1 MRRALP
7 QVAAWVGGLA
17 ASTAFFAVLHWQ
29 ASLDQGLSWKS
40 PVGHVW
46 IVSSVSF
53 LALVVGVVATV
64 TAWQRTNARTLWVAL
79 GFLSMAGFFFMHGLV
94 TPGFLVGRDYSY
106 LAGFSSRL
114 AVSSAAFCL
123 AASAVDW
130 PEPVSRRLVAW
141 RHAVILVAGAVL
153 VGYAAVGLRAPEIL
167 PKFLVTAPVFGVGT
181 LIGVTLFAGFAV
193 VRYVVGYVR
202 SGLPMF
208 GAMAI
213 GAAML
218 VQATYSMHF
227 GKTWTGMFWLYHLQL
242 LFGYSAIG
250 WGLFWEFSRGRAH
263 QAIDDL
269 SVTDV
274 VEQLRRGHTESVVSL
289 AAALEARDGYTL
301 GHGERVAAL
310 AILIGQEMRLSPA
323 RLRALAAGALLH
335 DVGKIGIPD
344 AVLHKPGLLTLEET
358 AVIREHPARGDKMVS
373 TSFSGRVECAVIRH
387 HHERWDGTG
396 YPDGLVGEA
405 IPLEA
410 RIAAV
415 ADVYDALRSNRAYRP
430 ALTAEDALAL
440 IERDSGTHFDPRCA
454 AAFVRVVVV
463 WEQRYADDS
472 LVYHERRVA

>member
-7 QVAAWVGGLA
+7 QVAAWVGGLV
-17 ASTAFFAVLHWQ
+17 ASTTLFAVLRWQ
-29 ASLDQGLSWKS
+29 ASLDQNLAWKS

-46 IVSSVSF
+46 IVSSVAL
-53 LALVVGVVATV
+53 LALVVGIVAAV
-64 TAWQRTNARTLWVAL
+64 TAWQRANARTLWVAL
-79 GFLSMAGFFFMHGLV
+79 GFLAMAGFFCVHGLV
-94 TPGFLVGRDYSY
+94 TPGFLVGRNYSY
-106 LAGFSSRL
+106 LVGFSGRL
-114 AVSSAAFCL
+114 AVSTAALCL
-123 AASAVDW
+123 AASAIDW
-130 PEPVSRRLVAW
+130 PEAMARRLVAW
-141 RHAVILVAGAVL
+141 RHAVILTTGAVL
-153 VGYAAVGLRAPEIL
+153 VAYAVVGLRAPDIV
-167 PKFLVTAPVFGVGT
+167 PKMFVTAPVFGIGT
-181 LIGVTLFAGFAV
+181 LLGVTVFAGFAGA
-193 VRYVVGYVR
+193 RYVVGYVR

-208 GAMAI
+208 GAMTI
-213 GAAML
+213 GAVML

-227 GKTWTGMFWLYHLQL
+227 GKTWGGTFWLYHLQL

-269 SVTDV
+269 SLTDV

-344 AVLHKPGLLTLEET
+344 AVLHKAGPLSSEEF
-358 AVIREHPARGDKMVS
+358 AVIQEHPGRGDTMLGV
-373 TSFSGRVECAVIRH
+373 SFSGRVECNVIRH
-387 HHERWDGTG
+387 HHERWDGAG
-396 YPDGLVGEA
+396 YPDGLAGEA

-415 ADVYDALRSNRAYRP
+415 ADVYDALRSNRAYRS
-430 ALTAEDALAL
+430 AWAAEDAVAL
-440 IERDSGTHFDPRCA
+440 IERDSGAHFDPRCA
-454 AAFVRVVVV
+454 AAFVRVVAV

-472 LVYHERRVA
+472 LVYHERRAA